1 VKAHFLDQVAG
12 DSLKDWEIEL
22 IEVVRAAIEE
32 KEPTRLDTSKARVR
46 IIPARALKSRYV
58 EIVLPHSE
66 DDAATLELSRDDHE
80 IFIDSAYGT
89 ICLGGDE
96 LPVVETFLHAAFDG
110 NLEFET
116 QYKKDG
122 KPKRAR
128 AWRVSDEG
136 RELLGEM
143 LAWRTK
149 TGWSTAVTNR
159 PTPFL

>member
-1 VKAHFLDQVAG
+1 MKSDFLDQVAG
-12 DSLKDWEIEL
+12 ESLKDWETEL
-22 IEVVRAAIEE
+22 IDVVRAAIDE
-32 KEPTRLDTSKARVR
+32 KKPSRLDTSKAHVRVV
-46 IIPARALKSRYV
+46 PARPLKSRYV
-58 EIVLPHSE
+58 EILLPHSE
-66 DDAATLELSRDDHE
+66 DDAANLELSQDDHE

-96 LPVVETFLHAAFDG
+96 LAVVEMFLHAAFDG
-110 NLEFET
+110 TLEFET

-128 AWRVSDEG
+128 AWRVTDEG

-149 TGWSTAVTNR
+149 AGWSTAVTSR
-159 PTPFL
+159 PSPFL